1 MMEPERL
8 QRLLEISRSLNSEV
22 DLEKLMWKIVPLVR
36 EMLGADRGSVFL
48 LDKDRGELWSLV
60 AEGDEVK
67 EIRFSVDKGI
77 AGYVART
84 GRTVNIPDAYS
95 DPRFNREVDRRTGY
109 RTKSI
114 LCSPMKNLQGE
125 VIGVVQIL
133 NKLEGDTFTKDDEI
147 ALEAFAAQA
156 AIAIENALLYAKI
169 EGTYE
174 QTLQALVA
182 LLDRR
187 DVETENHSLRVV
199 EYTLLIARKLGF
211 HGKSLRPIKWGALL
225 HDIGK
230 IGIEERILYKPEK
243 LTPEE
248 WEIMKKHPV
257 IGYEALKH
265 IEFLADALPI
275 VRHHHE
281 RYDGKGYPD
290 GLKGDEIPIGARI
303 FAIADAFDAMTS
315 DRPYRKAMPVEK
327 ALWEIAACSGTQFDP
342 DIVGIFL
349 QIPIEKW
356 VSIREKISSRGGRY
370 GSSDYGG
377 IDLKLPMLVGKGTL
391 GGIRRVKTA

>member
-1 MMEPERL
+1 MMEPEKL

-22 DLEKLMWKIVPLVR
+22 DLERLMWKIVPFVR

-48 LDKDRGELWSLV
+48 LDRDRREMWSLV

-95 DPRFNREVDRRTGY
+95 DPRFNRDIDRHTGY
-109 RTKSI
+109 RTRSI

-125 VIGVVQIL
+125 IIGVVQIL
-133 NKLEGDTFTKDDEI
+133 NKLEGDAFTRDDEI

-156 AIAIENALLYAKI
+156 AIAVENALLYAKI

-211 HGKSLRPIKWGALL
+211 RGRSLRPIKWGALL

-230 IGIEERILYKPEK
+230 IGIEDRILHKPEK

-248 WEIMKKHPV
+248 WEIMKTHPI

-265 IEFLADALPI
+265 IKFLTDALPI

-290 GLKGDEIPIGARI
+290 GLKGNEIPIGARI

-315 DRPYRKAMPVEK
+315 DRPYRKAMSVEK

-342 DIVGIFL
+342 NIVGIFL

-356 VSIREKISSRGGRY
+356 VSIREKISNRGGRY
-370 GSSDYGG
+370 GDADHSG

-391 GGIRRVKTA
+391 GGVRRIKTA